1 MQGLQRLSDAS
12 YLKQLVFASLFRC
25 CRKVQN
31 ILVVME
37 PFYQKESSESM
48 PVLLFCFGAPDI
60 FAFISVLGSSRGK
73 DIRPTCRCFGQSNFC
88 AGEDDSGLESV
99 SFIPLKGEQTWE
111 Q

>member
-1 MQGLQRLSDAS
+1 
-12 YLKQLVFASLFRC
+12 
-25 CRKVQN
+25 
-31 ILVVME
+31 ME

-60 FAFISVLGSSRGK
+60 FAIISVLGSSRGK
-73 DIRPTCRCFGQSNFC
+73 DIRPTCRCFGQSSFC

>member
-1 MQGLQRLSDAS
+1 
-12 YLKQLVFASLFRC
+12 
-25 CRKVQN
+25 
-31 ILVVME
+31 
-37 PFYQKESSESM
+37 M

-60 FAFISVLGSSRGK
+60 FAIISVLGSSRGK

-88 AGEDDSGLESV
+88 SGEDDSGLESV